1 MLKLTYKLIVL
12 GCIVALVMALIVRI
26 SPHDTD
32 NYLAAAIDKQ
42 HLLDT
47 VKSPRIILVG
57 GSNVAFSVDSEKI
70 AEHFGMPVINMGLHV
85 DLGLRYMLNEVQ
97 PALRNGDILIIFPEY
112 DHFSGLSLDGRSR
125 ELGSVIKFCSEC
137 ISGIS
142 TPTQIYN
149 VVSGIFEE
157 SESDIFRAIK
167 KPKKNSKVYT
177 RQGFNAWGD
186 MVSHL
191 EQQTSLELTEHLS
204 QIKVSSPNPAVEL
217 LNTFYREID
226 TENIQVFMMFPAI
239 PIGEYKGQEENFK
252 ALYTLIKT
260 EAEIPIIGTPQ
271 DFVYAKKYFYDTF
284 YHMNRFGR
292 EERTAHIINM
302 LEPVIQK

>member
-1 MLKLTYKLIVL
+1 MLKLTYNLIFL
-12 GCIVALVMALIVRI
+12 GCVVALVMALIVMV

-85 DLGLRYMLNEVQ
+85 DLGLRYMLNEIG
-97 PALRNGDILIIFPEY
+97 PAIRKGDIVVIFPEY
-112 DHFSGLSLDGRSR
+112 DHFSGLSLDGRPR
-125 ELGSVIKFCSEC
+125 ELGSVIKFCHEC

-142 TPTQIYN
+142 TPTQVFN
-149 VVSGIFEE
+149 VVSGIFEA

-167 KPKKNSKVYT
+167 KPKVESKVYT
-177 RQGFNAWGD
+177 RQGFNVWGD
-186 MVSHL
+186 MVAHL
-191 EQQTSLELTEHLS
+191 DKPAPSAFTDRLS
-204 QIKVSSPNPAVEL
+204 QIKVSSPNHAIEL
-217 LNTFYREID
+217 LNTFYRELD
-226 TENIQVFMMFPAI
+226 TESVQVFMMFPAI
-239 PIGEYKGQEENFK
+239 PLNEYKGQEGNFK
-252 ALYTLIKT
+252 ALYTLIKA
-260 EAEIPIIGTPQ
+260 EVEIPIIGTPQ
-271 DFVYAKKYFYDTF
+271 DFIYAKKYFYDTF

-292 EERTAHIINM
+292 EERTVHIINM
-302 LEPVIQK
+302 LDPVIQK